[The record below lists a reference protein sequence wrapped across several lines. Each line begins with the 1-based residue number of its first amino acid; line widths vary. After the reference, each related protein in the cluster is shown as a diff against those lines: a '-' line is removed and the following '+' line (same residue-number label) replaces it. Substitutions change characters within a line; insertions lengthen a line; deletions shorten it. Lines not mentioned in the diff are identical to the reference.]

1 MKCGNVV
8 EICLWPHLAVKGLR
22 CKDSH
27 SPRVSVEDGEVGGLR
42 PSFCAYSYFENGC
55 RKNVHATIPEGNM
68 GYDQY
73 TVPDT
78 VAVKPTFVAFL

>member
-1 MKCGNVV
+1 M
-8 EICLWPHLAVKGLR
+8 VKGGGGGGYILHFAHTAISR
-22 CKDSH
+22 T
-27 SPRVSVEDGEVGGLR
+27 VVGKTV
-42 PSFCAYSYFENGC
+42 P
-55 RKNVHATIPEGNM
+55 ATIPEGNM